1 MSVDAWWNSAGAN
14 TWSGVA
20 DTFAHSLTLRTSS
33 MGTNM
38 ETRTPILVKHVGRV
52 VMGPD
57 LRRGIAELD
66 GRGETVGAVV
76 IMRSGEDALS
86 VIERVRAK
94 IRDVRTE
101 FAFGRED
108 SDDLRP
114 R

>member
-1 MSVDAWWNSAGAN
+1 MNSPGAN

-20 DTFAHSLTLRTSS
+20 DTFAHSLTLRTSRRQQHEERS
-33 MGTNM
+33 
-38 ETRTPILVKHVGRV
+38 ILVNMSDV

-86 VIERVRAK
+86 VIERGESQDPRLSNRVCLRA
-94 IRDVRTE
+94 
-101 FAFGRED
+101 
-108 SDDLRP
+108 
-114 R
+114 